1 MQVCD
6 ICYVADPVVVKLE
19 LLERKAVVESFEAL
33 DQVLAQTK
41 VLENRIKVRLGHTV
55 VECLEEF

>member
-19 LLERKAVVESFEAL
+19 LLERQAVVESLETL

-41 VLENRIKVRLGHTV
+41 VLENRKKVWLGHIV
-55 VECLEEF
+55 V